1 MKIKLSYSG
10 LEPIT
15 LNHSHKI
22 TTRGRYTTKYKTKEY
37 QQFESIFASKSR
49 LLKNEFK
56 KINNYFDETIH
67 CIEVIYEF
75 YYPILTKKGVIS
87 KTSKDCD
94 NLIKTTQDCLFKNFI
109 FDDCFVTSVTS
120 KKIHADTPRIDIT
133 VNVVTYSHN

>member
-22 TTRGRYTTKYKTKEY
+22 TTRGKYTTKYKTKEY
-37 QQFESIFASKSR
+37 QKFESIFASKSR

-56 KINNYFDETIH
+56 KINNYFDEKKH

-87 KTSKDCD
+87 KTSKDVD
-94 NLIKTTQDCLFKNFI
+94 NIIKTTQDCLFKHLV

-120 KKIHADTPRIDIT
+120 KKIHSDTPTIDIT
-133 VNVVTYSHN
+133 IIVLDF

>member
-1 MKIKLSYSG
+1 MKITLNYSG
-10 LEPIT
+10 IEPIT

-56 KINNYFDETIH
+56 KINNYFDETKH

-87 KTSKDCD
+87 KTSKDVD
-94 NLIKTTQDCLFKNFI
+94 NLIKSTQDCLFKNLI
-109 FDDCFVTSVTS
+109 CDDSSVVSVTS
-120 KKIHADTPRIDIT
+120 KKIHSDTPRIDIT
-133 VNVVTYSHN
+133 IIVLDF